1 VNARQR
7 QRRQDREV
15 RARSRRAVI
24 NLVSMIDVFAVLV
37 FFLLVNALVVQ
48 VIPTPPSLQLPAA
61 AIEPEP
67 HAVVAITVGTE
78 EVRLGENVVQG
89 TAELLRGDS
98 KGLRAALAQLPAEA
112 NGLRSEINILADKR
126 VSYRALREVMNACGA
141 NRHSQVSL
149 AVAER
154 SEGGGV

>member
-1 VNARQR
+1 MNARQR

-15 RARSRRAVI
+15 RARSRRTVI

-61 AIEPEP
+61 AIDPEP
-67 HAVVAITVGTE
+67 SAVVAITVGTE
-78 EVRLGENVVQG
+78 EVRLGENVVQR

-141 NRHSQVSL
+141 NRHAQVSL

-154 SEGGGV
+154 SQGGGV

>member
-1 VNARQR
+1 MNARQR
-7 QRRQDREV
+7 QRRQAREV

-48 VIPTPPSLQLPAA
+48 VIPTPPSLQLPTA
-61 AIEPEP
+61 AISPEP
-67 HAVVAITVGTE
+67 RPVVAITVGTE
-78 EVRLGENVVQG
+78 EVRLGDSVVQR

-98 KGLRAALAQLPAEA
+98 KALRAALAQLPE
-112 NGLRSEINILADKR
+112 NGGVRSEINILADKR
-126 VSYRALREVMNACGA
+126 VPYRALREVMNACGD
-141 NRHSQVSL
+141 NRHAQVSL

-154 SEGGGV
+154 GKGGGA